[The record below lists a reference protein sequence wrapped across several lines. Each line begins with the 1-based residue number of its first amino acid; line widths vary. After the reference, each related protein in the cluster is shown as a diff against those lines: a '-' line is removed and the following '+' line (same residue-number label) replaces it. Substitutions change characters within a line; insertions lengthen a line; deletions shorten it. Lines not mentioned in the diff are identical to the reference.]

1 VAPFDLVK
9 DGPVFVDQGGVEE
22 EPLGKGRLDA
32 SNGFPVGW
40 AEVSSKRKA
49 YLEEQVVCKDVREHT
64 CDIRMM
70 LDLADAR
77 LDVIGVDDDVVVGV

>member
-1 VAPFDLVK
+1 ML
-9 DGPVFVDQGGVEE
+9 VDQGGVEE
-22 EPLGKGRLDA
+22 ELLGKGRLDM

-49 YLEEQVVCKDVREHT
+49 YLEEQVVCKDIRERT

-70 LDLADAR
+70 LDLADTR
-77 LDVIGVDDDVVVGV
+77 LDVIGTDDDVIVGA